1 MPTSVPAPT
10 PVEIEV
16 AARIRRR
23 GPIPFDE
30 VVDLALYHPDHGFYS
45 AGGGRP
51 GRGGDFL
58 TSPEVGPL
66 FGAVLARALDSW
78 WHELGSPERFTVIE
92 AAAGT
97 GSMARAVLAAAP
109 ACAPALTYVLV
120 ERAAALRRRHVD
132 HLPLVDPILA
142 FDAADV
148 DEDDRHPASEGAATS
163 PPARRRADRGP
174 RVVSLPDLPAIPI
187 TGVVLANELLDNLG
201 FGLLERGEQ
210 GWSEVRVGL
219 TDDTASPAADDEPIE
234 LVEVLVP
241 ASDRDA
247 RLARRL
253 APDADP
259 GSRVPTQ
266 HQAVD
271 WLAAALSRVER
282 GRVVVIDY
290 GATTASMA
298 ARPQAEWVRTY
309 RDHER
314 GRGPLDE
321 LGGQDITCDVAFDQL
336 VAAHHPSRVNRQA
349 EFLAAH
355 GIERLI
361 EEGRQVWRQRAH
373 IGDLAAVRARSRI
386 GEGEALLDPDGLG
399 AFQVLEWQVP

>member
-1 MPTSVPAPT
+1 VPGST
-10 PVEIEV
+10 PIEIEV
-16 AARIRRR
+16 ATRVRRR

-97 GSMARAVLAAAP
+97 GTMARAVLAAAP

-132 HLPLVDPILA
+132 HLPVVDPILA
-142 FDAADV
+142 FDAAV
-148 DEDDRHPASEGAATS
+148 LDEDAQVLAADVALATM
-163 PPARRRADRGP
+163 PARRRADRGP
-174 RVVSLPDLPAIPI
+174 RVVSLPDLPAIPV

-201 FGLLERGEQ
+201 FGLLERGEH

-219 TDDTASPAADDEPIE
+219 ADEEAAVTDDAPIE

-241 ASDRDA
+241 ASERDTRVA
-247 RLARRL
+247 DRLAST
-253 APDADP
+253 AVP
-259 GSRVPTQ
+259 GSRVPFQ
-266 HQAVD
+266 HQASE
-271 WLAAALSRVER
+271 WLAAALSRIDR
-282 GRVVVIDY
+282 GRVIVIDY
-290 GATTASMA
+290 GGTTESMA
-298 ARPQAEWVRTY
+298 GRPQSDWVRTY
-309 RDHER
+309 RGHER
-314 GRGPLDE
+314 GRGPLDD
-321 LGGQDITCDVAFDQL
+321 LGRQDITCDVAFDQL
-336 VAAHHPSRVNRQA
+336 AAAHHPSRVNSQA
-349 EFLAAH
+349 DFLSAH

-361 EEGRQVWRQRAH
+361 EEGRQVWRERAH

-386 GEGEALLDPDGLG
+386 GEAEALVDPDGLG
-399 AFQVLEWQVP
+399 GFQVLEWQVP